1 MVSYLQK
8 MASGHLA
15 KNANGHL
22 VNNCDNYVV
31 FTQCTAACPDDPPT
45 SDCGG
50 GDTITST
57 PALIWGWSASLIG
70 SVAKVDGKCYTVEW
84 GTDGTPAVAVTIQ
97 STYDC
102 CAECCT
108 DEPNYL
114 LTQCDI
120 SCPNTDCDGEEDS
133 IIIAATS
140 VLKAASCLDSDDPVV
155 KLNGKCWHVSE
166 TCDDTTSSGSPT
178 GPYDG
183 CEACCDDCYA
193 VGGCEFSPDST
204 ITFDWRQ
211 WSCNYEN
218 DDCSGEI
225 TALQSPRRHK
235 ATALPRV
242 GCSWSGTVSGSDGY
256 YNAEWDDYQPDCDEP
271 PWDFQYNMTYKVT
284 YTAAGEWV
292 VYVQSGNQWTEMWR
306 HTGTCT
312 GASES
317 YEEECNGL
325 GRQTR
330 REYTLTVHNNDCGAA
345 GP

>member
-183 CEACCDDCYA
+183 CEACCDCYPC
-193 VGGCEFSPDST
+193 GDTCEFHPDST
-204 ITFDWRQ
+204 LTAEFKTIETNFVDEGCTGEVRSIRGRWLRSATYIKDGCNSWTNGSVDTYRLVDGSWEYQ
-211 WSCNYEN
+211 LTGSISIVKSCTTGYWSIGEN
-218 DDCSGEI
+218 PALPFDDCCRGWWGD
-225 TALQSPRRHK
+225 L
-235 ATALPRV
+235 
-242 GCSWSGTVSGSDGY
+242 GTS
-256 YNAEWDDYQPDCDEP
+256 
-271 PWDFQYNMTYKVT
+271 
-284 YTAAGEWV
+284 
-292 VYVQSGNQWTEMWR
+292 
-306 HTGTCT
+306 CT
-312 GASES
+312 GCNVNETCCCTNAQDRQ
-317 YEEECNGL
+317 YEHMC
-325 GRQTR
+325 TI
-330 REYTLTVHNNDCGAA
+330 TVNNNDCGEP

>member
-1 MVSYLQK
+1 MVNYLQN

-84 GTDGTPAVAVTIQ
+84 GDDGTPAVAVTIQ

-102 CAECCT
+102 CEECCT

-140 VLKAASCLDSDDPVV
+140 LSIGSQTEHIPPTLPQQY
-155 KLNGKCWHVSE
+155 KLLYMSYY
-166 TCDDTTSSGSPT
+166 TGSPR
-178 GPYDG
+178 
-183 CEACCDDCYA
+183 EARRNRA
-193 VGGCEFSPDST
+193 GNHPT
-204 ITFDWRQ
+204 
-211 WSCNYEN
+211 
-218 DDCSGEI
+218 
-225 TALQSPRRHK
+225 PRYNNHRFQK
-235 ATALPRV
+235 PFLTMSNLP
-242 GCSWSGTVSGSDGY
+242 
-256 YNAEWDDYQPDCDEP
+256 
-271 PWDFQYNMTYKVT
+271 
-284 YTAAGEWV
+284 
-292 VYVQSGNQWTEMWR
+292 
-306 HTGTCT
+306 
-312 GASES
+312 
-317 YEEECNGL
+317 
-325 GRQTR
+325 
-330 REYTLTVHNNDCGAA
+330 
-345 GP
+345 